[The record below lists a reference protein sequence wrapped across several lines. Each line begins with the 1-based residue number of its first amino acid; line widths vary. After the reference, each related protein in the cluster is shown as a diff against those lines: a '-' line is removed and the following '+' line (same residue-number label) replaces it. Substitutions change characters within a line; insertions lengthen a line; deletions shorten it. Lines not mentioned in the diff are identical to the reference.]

1 MNRDKLLEL
10 ISFIGTVVS
19 IISFF
24 FLEIEW
30 SMAKIILMI
39 ALIVLLGLAVYFLF
53 IKRETKTYKSQEEIN
68 EFMKNW
74 IKTNGVVKIFSRDL
88 SWLDDEMYGILQ
100 AKGEDLYLYVEKK
113 NEKIEKILQMNPESK
128 IFFYEDIGF
137 IPNSRFTIIHANKD
151 EKQIAIA
158 IKEQKGYKKLKHI
171 IYISKDSDIDKKIL
185 GLANDL
191 MNCMECRRKKN
202 D

>member
-24 FLEIEW
+24 FLEVKW

-39 ALIVLLGLAVYFLF
+39 ALIVLLVLAVYFLF
-53 IKRETKTYKSQEEIN
+53 IKRDTKTYKSQEEIN

-113 NEKIEKILQMNPESK
+113 NEKIEKILQMNPEGK

-137 IPNSRFTIIHANKD
+137 IPSSRFTIIRANKD

-158 IKEQKGYKKLKHI
+158 IKEQKDYKNLKHV

-191 MNCMECRRKKN
+191 MNCMECKRKKN

>member
-1 MNRDKLLEL
+1 MKRDKILEL

-24 FLEIEW
+24 FLEVEW
-30 SMAKIILMI
+30 SMAKIIMI
-39 ALIVLLGLAVYFLF
+39 LALVVVLGMAVYFLF
-53 IKRETKTYKSQEEIN
+53 IKKDTKTYKSQEEIN

-88 SWLDDEMYGILQ
+88 SWLDDEMYGVLQ
-100 AKGEDLYLYVEKK
+100 AKGEDLYLYVEKE
-113 NEKIEKILQMNPESK
+113 NEKIKKILQMNPESK
-128 IFFYEDIGF
+128 IYFYEDIGF
-137 IPNSRFTIIHANKD
+137 TPSSRFTIIHANKD

-158 IKEQKGYKKLKHI
+158 IKEQKGYRNLEHE
-171 IYISKDSDIDKKIL
+171 IYISRDSAIDKKML
-185 GLANDL
+185 SLANDL
-191 MNCMECRRKKN
+191 MNCIECKGKRN

>member
-100 AKGEDLYLYVEKK
+100 AKGGDLYLYVEKK